1 MGTPDFATASLAA
14 LHSRHEIAAVV
25 TAPDKPAGRGL
36 ALNESSVKKY
46 AVHRNIPILQPVN
59 LKDKHFTESLHRLGA
74 SLFVVVAFRMLPAS
88 VWKIPPLGTIN
99 LHASLL
105 PDYRGAAPINHAIIN
120 GEKETG
126 VTTFFINQEI
136 DKGSILFCEKTIIG
150 DDETAGELHD
160 RLMAMGSLLL
170 VKTVDAIASG
180 KFIPR
185 PQETFITGQRE
196 LHLAPKIHK
205 EDCRIR
211 WSKPCKSIYNFIRG
225 LSPYPAAYTE
235 LISPDGDVNNV
246 KIFRCEIEE
255 CTKTF
260 SKSPVINT
268 DGRSFLKVDVMDG
281 SIWVKELQLS
291 GKKRLKIGDFLRGF
305 KIDNNWKVQQD

>member
-1 MGTPDFATASLAA
+1 MGTPDFATASLDA

-36 ALNESSVKKY
+36 ALNESSVKKF
-46 AVHRNIPILQPVN
+46 AVNKNIPILQPVN
-59 LKDKHFTESLHRLGA
+59 LKDEQFIESLHHLGA
-74 SLFVVVAFRMLPAS
+74 TMFVVVAFRMLPAS
-88 VWKIPPLGTIN
+88 VWEIPPLGTIN

-126 VTTFFINQEI
+126 VTTFYINHEI
-136 DKGSILFCEKTIIG
+136 DKGSILFNEKTVIG

-160 RLMAMGSLLL
+160 RLRVMGSLLL
-170 VKTVDAIASG
+170 LKTVDAIASDNIVP
-180 KFIPR
+180 K
-185 PQETFITGQRE
+185 PQESFMTNQIE

-211 WSKPCKSIYNFIRG
+211 WNKPCRSIYNFIRG
-225 LSPYPAAYTE
+225 LSPYPAAFTE
-235 LISPDGDVNNV
+235 LISPAGDVHSV

-255 CTKTF
+255 GSATF
-260 SKSPVINT
+260 SKSPSVTT
-268 DGRSFLKVDVMDG
+268 DGKNYLKVVVMDG
-281 SIWVKELQLS
+281 SILVKELQLS
-291 GKKRLKIGDFLRGF
+291 GKKRMMTEEFLRGF
-305 KIDNNWKVQQD
+305 KIDNNWKVRQD